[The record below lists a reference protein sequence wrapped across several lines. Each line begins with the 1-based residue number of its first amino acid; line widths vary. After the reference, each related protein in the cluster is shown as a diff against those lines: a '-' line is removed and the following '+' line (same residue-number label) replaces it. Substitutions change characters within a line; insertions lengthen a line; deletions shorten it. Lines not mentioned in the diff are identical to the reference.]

1 MTSIEQKDQTD
12 QEDLRQIEAELTDV
26 LDKEKRNW
34 TKIYELMSRV
44 EREKLYEQKKNCRS
58 FTQWVNMLAKDLHVH
73 ASGLWAKLKAGR
85 TYAAYAER
93 AEKRGMIAQRA
104 EDVAVSVD
112 TINLC
117 ATIAGKSVERQDSLL
132 DRAIRG
138 ELSRQDL
145 REAARA
151 KSAESARKY
160 EKHEKELSNSEKKEV
175 QEQEE
180 NQQDPEEQQRIT
192 AADIIVALKSSSW
205 IEYVEKSFERDE
217 YITKVRKLYA
227 EFPVYTGTSRS
238 ARRMDAV
245 ILENI
250 SARERDEIVIRGV
263 EIKVSVSDLMHDEK
277 MTEYTDFCDLFYIAI
292 PAGDDELKKAVQAV
306 MLPEW
311 GLIEVSEGEEN
322 VYNYVAE
329 VTIPAKKNQGVLR
342 DRTLSTA
349 LIRFSML

>member
-44 EREKLYEQKKNCRS
+44 EQEKLYEQKENCKS

-160 EKHEKELSNSEKKEV
+160 EKGLFNSEKKEEV
-175 QEQEE
+175 QKVQ
-180 NQQDPEEQQRIT
+180 NQQNPEEQQGIT

-329 VTIPAKKNQGVLR
+329 VTIPAKKTKGVLR

>member
-1 MTSIEQKDQTD
+1 MTSIEQKDQT
-12 QEDLRQIEAELTDV
+12 DLRQIEAELTDV

-44 EREKLYEQKKNCRS
+44 EHEKLYEQKQNCKS
-58 FTQWVNMLAKDLHVH
+58 FTQWVNVLAKDLHVH

-93 AEKRGMIAQRA
+93 AEKRGLIAQRA

-117 ATIAGKSVERQDSLL
+117 ATIAGKNEERQDSLL

-160 EKHEKELSNSEKKEV
+160 EKHEKELSNSEKEEV
-175 QEQEE
+175 Q
-180 NQQDPEEQQRIT
+180 DSEEQQRIT

-217 YITKVRKLYA
+217 YMTKVRKLYA

>member
-1 MTSIEQKDQTD
+1 M
-12 QEDLRQIEAELTDV
+12 
-26 LDKEKRNW
+26 
-34 TKIYELMSRV
+34 
-44 EREKLYEQKKNCRS
+44 
-58 FTQWVNMLAKDLHVH
+58 
-73 ASGLWAKLKAGR
+73 
-85 TYAAYAER
+85 
-93 AEKRGMIAQRA
+93 
-104 EDVAVSVD
+104 SVD

-160 EKHEKELSNSEKKEV
+160 EKEEV
-175 QEQEE
+175 QEQED

-329 VTIPAKKNQGVLR
+329 VTIPAKKTQGVLR

>member
-1 MTSIEQKDQTD
+1 MTSIEQKDQT
-12 QEDLRQIEAELTDV
+12 DLRQIEAELTDV

-44 EREKLYEQKKNCRS
+44 EHEKLYEQKENCKS
-58 FTQWVNMLAKDLHVH
+58 FTQWVNLLAKDLHVH

-93 AEKRGMIAQRA
+93 AEKRGLIAQRA

-117 ATIAGKSVERQDSLL
+117 ATIAGKNEERQDSLL

-160 EKHEKELSNSEKKEV
+160 EKHEKELSNSEKEEV
-175 QEQEE
+175 Q
-180 NQQDPEEQQRIT
+180 DSEEQQRIT

-217 YITKVRKLYA
+217 YMTKVRRLYA

>member
-1 MTSIEQKDQTD
+1 MTSIEQKDQT
-12 QEDLRQIEAELTDV
+12 DLRQIEAELTDV

-44 EREKLYEQKKNCRS
+44 EHEKLYEQKENCKS
-58 FTQWVNMLAKDLHVH
+58 FTQWVNVLAKDLHVH

-93 AEKRGMIAQRA
+93 AEKRGLIAQRA

-117 ATIAGKSVERQDSLL
+117 ATIAGKNEERQDSLL

-160 EKHEKELSNSEKKEV
+160 EKHEKELSNSEKEEV
-175 QEQEE
+175 Q
-180 NQQDPEEQQRIT
+180 DSEEQQRIT

-292 PAGDDELKKAVQAV
+292 PAGDDELKRAVQAV

-329 VTIPAKKNQGVLR
+329 VTIPAKKKQGVLR

>member
-1 MTSIEQKDQTD
+1 MTSIEQKDQT
-12 QEDLRQIEAELTDV
+12 DLRQIEAELTDV

-44 EREKLYEQKKNCRS
+44 EHEKLYEQKENCKS
-58 FTQWVNMLAKDLHVH
+58 FTQWVNVLAKDLHVH

-93 AEKRGMIAQRA
+93 AEKRGLIAQRA

-117 ATIAGKSVERQDSLL
+117 ATIAGKNEERQDSLL

-160 EKHEKELSNSEKKEV
+160 EKHEKELSNSEKEEV
-175 QEQEE
+175 Q
-180 NQQDPEEQQRIT
+180 DSEEQQRIT

-205 IEYVEKSFERDE
+205 IEYAEKSFERDE

-292 PAGDDELKKAVQAV
+292 PAGDDELKRAVQAV

>member
-1 MTSIEQKDQTD
+1 MTSIKQKDQTD

-44 EREKLYEQKKNCRS
+44 EQEKLYEQKENCKS

-160 EKHEKELSNSEKKEV
+160 EKGLFNSEKKEEV
-175 QEQEE
+175 QKVQ
-180 NQQDPEEQQRIT
+180 NQQNPEEQQGIT

-329 VTIPAKKNQGVLR
+329 VTIPAKKKQGVLR

>member
-44 EREKLYEQKKNCRS
+44 EQEKLYEQKENCKS

-93 AEKRGMIAQRA
+93 AEKRGLIAQRA

-117 ATIAGKSVERQDSLL
+117 ATIAGKNEERQDSLL

-151 KSAESARKY
+151 ESAHKY
-160 EKHEKELSNSEKKEV
+160 EKHEKEEV

-180 NQQDPEEQQRIT
+180 NQQDPEEQQGIT

-329 VTIPAKKNQGVLR
+329 VTIPAKKTQGVLR

>member
-44 EREKLYEQKKNCRS
+44 EQEKLYEQKENCKS

-132 DRAIRG
+132 DRVIRG

-160 EKHEKELSNSEKKEV
+160 EKGLFNSEKKEEV
-175 QEQEE
+175 QKVQ
-180 NQQDPEEQQRIT
+180 NQQNPEEQQGIT

-329 VTIPAKKNQGVLR
+329 VTIPAKKTQGVLR

>member
-1 MTSIEQKDQTD
+1 MTSIEQKD

-44 EREKLYEQKKNCRS
+44 EQEKLYEQKENCKS

-160 EKHEKELSNSEKKEV
+160 EKGLFNSEKKEEV
-175 QEQEE
+175 QKAQ
-180 NQQDPEEQQRIT
+180 NKQNPEEQQGIT

-329 VTIPAKKNQGVLR
+329 VTIPAKKIQGVLR

>member
-44 EREKLYEQKKNCRS
+44 EQEKLYEQKENCKS

-104 EDVAVSVD
+104 EDIAVSVD

-160 EKHEKELSNSEKKEV
+160 EKGLFNSEKKEEV
-175 QEQEE
+175 QNVQ
-180 NQQDPEEQQRIT
+180 NQQNPEEQQGIT

-292 PAGDDELKKAVQAV
+292 PAGDDELKRAVQAV

>member
-44 EREKLYEQKKNCRS
+44 EQEKLYEQKENCKS

-151 KSAESARKY
+151 KSAESARK
-160 EKHEKELSNSEKKEV
+160 HEKGLFNSEKKEEV
-175 QEQEE
+175 QKVQ
-180 NQQDPEEQQRIT
+180 NQQNPEEQQGIT

-329 VTIPAKKNQGVLR
+329 VTISAKKMQGVLR

>member
-44 EREKLYEQKKNCRS
+44 EQEKLYEQKENCKS

-160 EKHEKELSNSEKKEV
+160 EKGLFNSEKKEEV
-175 QEQEE
+175 QKVQ
-180 NQQDPEEQQRIT
+180 NQQNPEEQQGIS

-329 VTIPAKKNQGVLR
+329 VTIPAKKTQGVLR

>member
-44 EREKLYEQKKNCRS
+44 EQEKLYEQKENCKS

-160 EKHEKELSNSEKKEV
+160 EKGLFNSEKKEEV
-175 QEQEE
+175 QKE
-180 NQQDPEEQQRIT
+180 NPEEQQGIT

>member
-1 MTSIEQKDQTD
+1 MTSIEQKDQT
-12 QEDLRQIEAELTDV
+12 DLRQIEAELTDV

-44 EREKLYEQKKNCRS
+44 EHEKLYEQKENCKS
-58 FTQWVNMLAKDLHVH
+58 FTQWVNVLAKDLHVH

-93 AEKRGMIAQRA
+93 AEKRGLIAQRA

-117 ATIAGKSVERQDSLL
+117 ATIAGKNEERQDSLL

-160 EKHEKELSNSEKKEV
+160 EKHEKELSNSEKEEV
-175 QEQEE
+175 Q
-180 NQQDPEEQQRIT
+180 DSEEQQRIT

-217 YITKVRKLYA
+217 YMTKVRKLYA

-329 VTIPAKKNQGVLR
+329 VTIPAKKKQGVLR

>member
-1 MTSIEQKDQTD
+1 MTSIEQKDQT
-12 QEDLRQIEAELTDV
+12 DLRQIEAELTDV

-44 EREKLYEQKKNCRS
+44 EHEKLYEQKENCKS
-58 FTQWVNMLAKDLHVH
+58 FTQWVNVLAKDLHVH

-93 AEKRGMIAQRA
+93 AEKRGLIAQRA

-117 ATIAGKSVERQDSLL
+117 ATIAGKNEERQDSLL

-160 EKHEKELSNSEKKEV
+160 EKHEKELSNSEKEEV
-175 QEQEE
+175 Q
-180 NQQDPEEQQRIT
+180 DSEEQQRIT

-205 IEYVEKSFERDE
+205 IEHVEKSFERDE

-292 PAGDDELKKAVQAV
+292 PAGDDELKRAVQAV

>member
-34 TKIYELMSRV
+34 TKIYGLMSRV
-44 EREKLYEQKKNCRS
+44 EQEKLYEQKENCKS
-58 FTQWVNMLAKDLHVH
+58 FTQWVNMLAKNLHVH

-160 EKHEKELSNSEKKEV
+160 EKGLFNSEKKEEV
-175 QEQEE
+175 QKVQ
-180 NQQDPEEQQRIT
+180 NQQNPEEQQGIT

>member
-44 EREKLYEQKKNCRS
+44 EQEKLYEQKENCKS

-104 EDVAVSVD
+104 EDIAVSVD

-151 KSAESARKY
+151 KSAESARK
-160 EKHEKELSNSEKKEV
+160 EEV
-175 QEQEE
+175 QNVQ
-180 NQQDPEEQQRIT
+180 NQQNPEEQQGIT

>member
-1 MTSIEQKDQTD
+1 MTSIEQKDQT
-12 QEDLRQIEAELTDV
+12 DLRQIEAELTDV

-44 EREKLYEQKKNCRS
+44 EHEKLYEQKENCKS
-58 FTQWVNMLAKDLHVH
+58 FTQWVNVLAKDLHVH

-93 AEKRGMIAQRA
+93 AEKRGLIAQRA

-117 ATIAGKSVERQDSLL
+117 ATIAGKNEERQDSLL

-160 EKHEKELSNSEKKEV
+160 EKHEKELSNSEKEEV
-175 QEQEE
+175 Q
-180 NQQDPEEQQRIT
+180 DSEEQQRIT

-292 PAGDDELKKAVQAV
+292 PAGDDELKRAVQAV

-329 VTIPAKKNQGVLR
+329 VTIPATKKQGVLR

>member
-1 MTSIEQKDQTD
+1 MTSIEQKDQT
-12 QEDLRQIEAELTDV
+12 DLRQIEAELTDV

-34 TKIYELMSRV
+34 TKIYKLMSRV
-44 EREKLYEQKKNCRS
+44 EHEKLYEQKENCKS
-58 FTQWVNMLAKDLHVH
+58 FTQWVNVLAKDLHVH

-93 AEKRGMIAQRA
+93 AEKRGLIAQRA

-117 ATIAGKSVERQDSLL
+117 ATIAGKNEERQDSLL

-160 EKHEKELSNSEKKEV
+160 EKHEKELSNSEKEEV
-175 QEQEE
+175 Q
-180 NQQDPEEQQRIT
+180 DSEEQQRIT

-292 PAGDDELKKAVQAV
+292 PAGDDELKRAVQAV

>member
-1 MTSIEQKDQTD
+1 MTSIEQKDQT
-12 QEDLRQIEAELTDV
+12 DLRQIEAELTDV

-44 EREKLYEQKKNCRS
+44 EHEKLYEQKENCKS
-58 FTQWVNMLAKDLHVH
+58 FTQWVNVLAKDLHVH

-93 AEKRGMIAQRA
+93 AEKRGLIAQRA

-117 ATIAGKSVERQDSLL
+117 ATIAGKKEERQDSLL

-160 EKHEKELSNSEKKEV
+160 EKHEKELSNSEKEEV
-175 QEQEE
+175 Q
-180 NQQDPEEQQRIT
+180 DSEEQQRIT

-292 PAGDDELKKAVQAV
+292 PAGDDELKRAVQAV

>member
-44 EREKLYEQKKNCRS
+44 EQEKLYEQKENCKS

-160 EKHEKELSNSEKKEV
+160 EKGLFNSEKKEEV
-175 QEQEE
+175 QKVQ
-180 NQQDPEEQQRIT
+180 NQQNPEEQQGIT

-205 IEYVEKSFERDE
+205 IEYVEKSFEHNE

>member
-1 MTSIEQKDQTD
+1 MTSIEQKDQT
-12 QEDLRQIEAELTDV
+12 DLRQIEAELTDV

-44 EREKLYEQKKNCRS
+44 EHEKLYEQKENCKS
-58 FTQWVNMLAKDLHVH
+58 FTQWVNVLAKDLHVH

-93 AEKRGMIAQRA
+93 AEKRGLIAQRA

-117 ATIAGKSVERQDSLL
+117 ATIAGKNEERQDSLL

-151 KSAESARKY
+151 KSAESARKQNTN
-160 EKHEKELSNSEKKEV
+160 EKELSNSEKEEV
-175 QEQEE
+175 Q
-180 NQQDPEEQQRIT
+180 DSEEQQRIT

-329 VTIPAKKNQGVLR
+329 VTIPATKNQGVLR

>member
-1 MTSIEQKDQTD
+1 MTSIEQKDQT
-12 QEDLRQIEAELTDV
+12 DLRQIEAELTDV

-44 EREKLYEQKKNCRS
+44 EQEKLYEQKENCKS

-160 EKHEKELSNSEKKEV
+160 EKGLFNSEKKEEV
-175 QEQEE
+175 QKVQ
-180 NQQDPEEQQRIT
+180 NQQNPEEQQGIT

-292 PAGDDELKKAVQAV
+292 PAGNDELKKAVQAV

>member
-1 MTSIEQKDQTD
+1 MTSIE

-44 EREKLYEQKKNCRS
+44 EREKLYEQKENCRS

-160 EKHEKELSNSEKKEV
+160 EKHEKELSNSEKEEV

-180 NQQDPEEQQRIT
+180 NQQGIT

>member
-44 EREKLYEQKKNCRS
+44 EQEKLYEQKENCKS

-160 EKHEKELSNSEKKEV
+160 EKGLFNSEKKEEV
-175 QEQEE
+175 QKAQ
-180 NQQDPEEQQRIT
+180 NKQNPEEQQGIT

>member
-1 MTSIEQKDQTD
+1 MTSIEQKDQT
-12 QEDLRQIEAELTDV
+12 DLRQIEAELTDV

-44 EREKLYEQKKNCRS
+44 EHEKLYEQKENCKS
-58 FTQWVNMLAKDLHVH
+58 FTQWVNVLAKDLHVH

-93 AEKRGMIAQRA
+93 AEKRGLIAQRA

-117 ATIAGKSVERQDSLL
+117 ATIAGKNEERQDSLL

-160 EKHEKELSNSEKKEV
+160 EKHEKELSNSEKEEV
-175 QEQEE
+175 Q
-180 NQQDPEEQQRIT
+180 DSEEQQRIT

>member
-44 EREKLYEQKKNCRS
+44 EQEKLYEQKENCKS

-160 EKHEKELSNSEKKEV
+160 EKGLFNSEKKEEV
-175 QEQEE
+175 QKAQ
-180 NQQDPEEQQRIT
+180 NKQNPEEQQGIT

-329 VTIPAKKNQGVLR
+329 VTIPAKKTQGVLR

>member
-44 EREKLYEQKKNCRS
+44 EQEKLYEQKENCKS

-93 AEKRGMIAQRA
+93 AEKKGMIAQRA

-160 EKHEKELSNSEKKEV
+160 EKGLFNSEKKEEV
-175 QEQEE
+175 QKVQ
-180 NQQDPEEQQRIT
+180 NQQNPEEQQGIT

>member
-44 EREKLYEQKKNCRS
+44 EQEKLYEQKENCKS

-160 EKHEKELSNSEKKEV
+160 EKGLFNSEKKEEV
-175 QEQEE
+175 QKAQ
-180 NQQDPEEQQRIT
+180 NKQNPEEQQGIA

-263 EIKVSVSDLMHDEK
+263 EIKTSVSDLMHDEK

-329 VTIPAKKNQGVLR
+329 VTIPAQKNQGVLR

>member
-44 EREKLYEQKKNCRS
+44 EQEKLYEQKENCKS

-160 EKHEKELSNSEKKEV
+160 EKGLFNSEKKEEV
-175 QEQEE
+175 QKVQ
-180 NQQDPEEQQRIT
+180 NQQNPEEQQGIT

-292 PAGDDELKKAVQAV
+292 PAGNDELKKAVQAV

-329 VTIPAKKNQGVLR
+329 VTIPAKKTQGVLR

>member
-1 MTSIEQKDQTD
+1 MTSIEQKD

-44 EREKLYEQKKNCRS
+44 EQEKLYEQKENCKS

-145 REAARA
+145 REAAR
-151 KSAESARKY
+151 KY
-160 EKHEKELSNSEKKEV
+160 EKGLFNSEKKEEV
-175 QEQEE
+175 QKVQ
-180 NQQDPEEQQRIT
+180 NQQNPEEQQGIT

>member
-1 MTSIEQKDQTD
+1 MTSIEQKNQTD

-44 EREKLYEQKKNCRS
+44 EQEKLYEQKENCKS

-93 AEKRGMIAQRA
+93 AEKRGMMAQRA

-160 EKHEKELSNSEKKEV
+160 EKGLFNSEKKEEV
-175 QEQEE
+175 QKVQ
-180 NQQDPEEQQRIT
+180 NQQNPEEQQGIT

>member
-1 MTSIEQKDQTD
+1 MTSIEQKDQTE

-44 EREKLYEQKKNCRS
+44 EQEKLYEQKENCKS

-85 TYAAYAER
+85 TYAAYVER

-160 EKHEKELSNSEKKEV
+160 EKGLFNSEKKEEV
-175 QEQEE
+175 QKVQ
-180 NQQDPEEQQRIT
+180 NQQNPEEQQGIT

-292 PAGDDELKKAVQAV
+292 PAGDSELKKAVQAV

-329 VTIPAKKNQGVLR
+329 VTIPAKKIQGVLR

>member
-44 EREKLYEQKKNCRS
+44 EQEKLYEQKENCKS

-160 EKHEKELSNSEKKEV
+160 EKGLFNSEKKEEV
-175 QEQEE
+175 QKVQ
-180 NQQDPEEQQRIT
+180 NQQNPEEQQGIT

-329 VTIPAKKNQGVLR
+329 VTIPATKTQGVLR

>member
-1 MTSIEQKDQTD
+1 MTSIEQKDQT
-12 QEDLRQIEAELTDV
+12 DLRQIEAELTDV

-44 EREKLYEQKKNCRS
+44 EHEKLYEQKENCKS
-58 FTQWVNMLAKDLHVH
+58 FTQWVNLLAKDLHVH

-93 AEKRGMIAQRA
+93 AEKRGLIAQRA

-117 ATIAGKSVERQDSLL
+117 ATIAGKNEERQDSLL

-160 EKHEKELSNSEKKEV
+160 EKHEKELSNSEKEEV
-175 QEQEE
+175 Q
-180 NQQDPEEQQRIT
+180 DSEEQQRIT

-217 YITKVRKLYA
+217 YMTKVRKLYA